1 MGVAAD
7 VGAIKTA
14 DIDYQIAQNFY
25 EGKGVKEVFSNP
37 STAALLGKAAEHYQI
52 NIAKRGVDAVTDK
65 LVVTG
70 WKITRDG
77 DADEDY
83 EDTFKTDVWDH
94 NKLKQLI
101 PDALLAAEVQG
112 DSYLLA
118 WPDEDDESTA
128 VDIFLHKGLGARLFY
143 DDENERHKR
152 AYVRTWL
159 VRGQSST
166 EDKTTWYRRVNEI
179 TPEQVRKLITAVPAT
194 AAKHDSDYIPFT
206 DDDPAD
212 PGRDS
217 LPPGVTPNPFGV
229 VTAWHLRTER
239 PYGVPEH
246 YCLYGCQNLLIKIVC
261 TLGESVD
268 GFGIP
273 WRYRTLSSDKVL
285 KPGGD
290 QFAEDGDDDPDDQ
303 ERLRIRAGELSN
315 LWDTDTVGQLMP
327 ADVDNLLAPI
337 DKVMDLAA
345 TVSVT
350 PIDYFHASAAAASG
364 ESKKEHK
371 GPYHAKV
378 QRRLTDYDD
387 ELTDCL
393 EFVARELLG
402 LDDATVELVWKPFNE
417 LTDAERYAQVKEA
430 VESGIPWRQA
440 MIEAGYE
447 PEQVDEWIRDGFDPE
462 NSPDARAKRFRDL
475 AAGTRDMAAA
485 VQLGNLDSAVVMA
498 VLQQAAAPRQLDV
511 AT

>member
-7 VGAIKTA
+7 VAEIKKA
-14 DIDYQIAQNFY
+14 DIDYQLAQNYY
-25 EGKGVKEVFSNP
+25 EGKGIKEVFSNP
-37 STAALLGKAAEHYQI
+37 ATAALLGKAAQNYMV

-83 EDTFKTDVWDH
+83 EDEFRVNVWDH

-101 PDALLAAEVQG
+101 PDAITAAEVQG
-112 DSYLLA
+112 DAYLVA
-118 WPDEDDESTA
+118 WPDEDEESTA
-128 VDIFLHKGLGARLFY
+128 VDLFFHKALGARLFY
-143 DDENERHKR
+143 DDENDRVKR

-159 VRGQSST
+159 VRGQGST
-166 EDKTTWYRRVNEI
+166 ADQTTWYRRVNEI
-179 TPEQVRKLITAVPAT
+179 TAEQVRKLITRVPALS
-194 AAKHDSDYIPFT
+194 AKDDDHYVPFT
-206 DDDPAD
+206 DDDPDD

-217 LPPGVTPNPFGV
+217 FPPGESVNPFGE

-273 WRYRTLSSDKVL
+273 WRYRTMSSDKAL
-285 KPGGD
+285 KPGAD

-303 ERLRIRAGELSN
+303 ERLRTRAGELSN

-327 ADVDNLLAPI
+327 ADVDNLLSPI
-337 DKVMDLAA
+337 DKVFDMAA
-345 TVSVT
+345 TVSTT

-371 GPYHAKV
+371 GPYHSKV
-378 QRRLTDYDD
+378 MRRLTDLGD
-387 ELTDCL
+387 ELVACL
-393 EFVARELLG
+393 EFVAQRMLE
-402 LDDATVELVWKPFNE
+402 LDDATVVLVWKPFTE
-417 LTDAERYAQVKEA
+417 LTDEERYAQVKEA
-430 VESGIPWRQA
+430 VASGIPWRQA

-447 PEQVDEWIRDGFDPE
+447 PEQVDEWIRLGYDPE

-485 VQLGNLDSAVVMA
+485 VQLGNLDNAVVTQ
-498 VLQQAAAPRQLDV
+498 VLQQAAAPREIET

>member
-7 VGAIKTA
+7 VAEIKKA

-25 EGKGVKEVFSNP
+25 DGKHIKEVFSNP
-37 STAALLGKAAEHYQI
+37 TTAALLGKNAAAYMV
-52 NIAKRGVDAVTDK
+52 NIARRGVDAVMDK

-83 EDTFKTDVWDH
+83 EDAFRDDVWDH
-94 NKLKQLI
+94 NTLKQLI

-112 DSYLLA
+112 DAYLLA
-118 WPDEDDESTA
+118 WPDEDEESTA
-128 VDIFLHKGLGARLFY
+128 VDVFLHRAVGTRLFY
-143 DDENERHKR
+143 ADENEREKR

-159 VRGQSST
+159 VKGQGST
-166 EDKTTWYRRVNEI
+166 EDQTTWYRRVNEI
-179 TPEQVRKLITAVPAT
+179 TPEQVRKLISSGPAPT
-194 AAKHDSDYIPFT
+194 AKHDDDFVPFT
-206 DDDPAD
+206 EDDPDD
-212 PGRDS
+212 PGRDN
-217 LPPGVTPNPFGV
+217 LPPGITPNPFGV
-229 VTAWHLRTER
+229 VTAWHLRTAR
-239 PYGVPEH
+239 PYGTPEH
-246 YCLYGCQNLLIKIVC
+246 QCLYGCQNLLIKVVA
-261 TLGESVD
+261 TLGESID

-273 WRYRTLSSDKVL
+273 WRYRTMSSDKVL
-285 KPGGD
+285 KPGAD

-303 ERLRIRAGELSN
+303 ERLRIRAGELST
-315 LWDTDTVGQLMP
+315 LWDTDNVGQLMP
-327 ADVDNLLAPI
+327 ADVNNLLDPI

-350 PIDYFHASAAAASG
+350 PIDYFHASAASASG

-378 QRRLTDYDD
+378 QKRLTDLGD
-387 ELTDCL
+387 ELIACL
-393 EFVARELLG
+393 EFVATEM
-402 LDDATVELVWKPFNE
+402 LDLVDATVALIWKPFNE
-417 LTDAERYAQVKEA
+417 LTDSERYAQVAEGTA
-430 VESGIPWRQA
+430 AGVPWRQA

-447 PEQVDEWIRDGFDPE
+447 AEQVDEWIRDGFDPE

-485 VQLGNLDSAVVMA
+485 VQLGGLDSDTVTR
-498 VLQQAAAPRQLDV
+498 VLEAASKPRALDT
-511 AT
+511 AS

>member
-7 VGAIKTA
+7 VDEIKRA
-14 DIDYQIAQNFY
+14 DIAYQIAQNY
-25 EGKGVKEVFSNP
+25 YDGKGVKEVFSNP
-37 STAALLGKAAEHYQI
+37 ATAAVLGKAAASYMV

-77 DADEDY
+77 DADADY
-83 EDTFKTDVWDH
+83 EDEFRVNVWDH
-94 NKLKQLI
+94 NTLKQLI
-101 PDALLAAEVQG
+101 PDAITAAEVQG
-112 DSYLLA
+112 DSYLVA

-128 VDIFLHKGLGARLFY
+128 VDVFFHKALGARLFY
-143 DDENERHKR
+143 DDENERVKR

-159 VRGQSST
+159 VRGQGST
-166 EDKTTWYRRVNEI
+166 NDQTTWFRRVNEI
-179 TPEQVRKLITAVPAT
+179 TADTVRKLITSVPAA
-194 AAKHDSDYIPFT
+194 AAKDDSHYIPFT
-206 DDDPAD
+206 GDDPED
-212 PGRDS
+212 PGADS
-217 LPPGVTPNPFGV
+217 LPSGISVNPFGE
-229 VTAWHLRTER
+229 VTVWHLRTER

-246 YCLYGCQNLLIKIVC
+246 YCLYGCQNLLLKIVC

-273 WRYRTLSSDKVL
+273 WRYRTMSSDKTL

-290 QFAEDGDDDPDDQ
+290 QFAEDADDDPDDQ

-315 LWDTDTVGQLMP
+315 LWDTDSVGQLMP
-327 ADVDNLLAPI
+327 ADVDNLLNPI
-337 DKVMDLAA
+337 DKVFDIAA
-345 TVSVT
+345 TLSTT

-378 QRRLTDYDD
+378 QRRLTDFGD
-387 ELTDCL
+387 ELVACL
-393 EFVARELLG
+393 EFVAQRMLE
-402 LDDATVELVWKPFNE
+402 LDDATVVLLWKPFNE
-417 LTDAERYAQVKEA
+417 LTDSERYAQVKEA
-430 VESGIPWRQA
+430 IDAGVPWRQA
-440 MIEAGYE
+440 MLEAGYE
-447 PEQVDEWIRDGFDPE
+447 AEQVDEWIALGFDPD

-485 VQLGNLDSAVVMA
+485 VQLGNLDTATVMT
-498 VLQQAAAPRQLDV
+498 VLQQAAAPREIET

>member
-7 VGAIKTA
+7 VSAIKKA

-37 STAALLGKAAEHYQI
+37 ATAALLGKASENYHV
-52 NIAKRGVDAVTDK
+52 NIAERGVAAVTDK

-77 DADEDY
+77 ESDESY
-83 EDTFKTDVWDH
+83 EDEFKANVWDH
-94 NKLKQLI
+94 NKLKQVI
-101 PDALLAAEVQG
+101 PDALTAAEVQG

-128 VDIFLHKGLGARLFY
+128 VDIFLHRALGARLFY
-143 DDENERHKR
+143 EDENDRVKR

-159 VRGQSST
+159 VRGQASS
-166 EDKTTWYRRVNEI
+166 DDQTTWYRRVNEM
-179 TPEQVRKLITAVPAT
+179 TADTVRKLISKVPA
-194 AAKHDSDYIPFT
+194 AAVKGDDDFIPYSE
-206 DDDPAD
+206 DDPAD

-217 LPPGVTPNPFGV
+217 FPPGESPNPFGE
-229 VTAWHLRTER
+229 VTVWHLRTRR

-246 YCLYGCQNLLIKIVC
+246 YCLYGCQNLLLKIVC

-273 WRYRTLSSDKVL
+273 WRYRTLSSDKTL
-285 KPGGD
+285 KPGAD
-290 QFAEDGDDDPDDQ
+290 QFAEDSDDDPDEQ

-315 LWDTDTVGQLMP
+315 LWDTDSVGQLMP
-327 ADVDNLLAPI
+327 ADVDNLLSPI
-337 DKVMDLAA
+337 DKVFDIAA
-345 TVSVT
+345 TLSTT
-350 PIDYFHASAAAASG
+350 PLDYFHASAASASG

-378 QRRLTDYDD
+378 MRRLTDYDD
-387 ELTDCL
+387 ELVSCL
-393 EFVARELLG
+393 EFVAREMLELE
-402 LDDATVELVWKPFNE
+402 DATVVLVWRPFNE
-417 LTDAERYAQVKEA
+417 LTDAERYEQVKEA
-430 VESGIPWRQA
+430 VASGIPWRQA

-447 PEQVDEWIRDGFDPE
+447 PEQIDEWISKGYDPE

-485 VQLGNLDSAVVMA
+485 VQLGTLDAAVVMT
-498 VLQQAAAPRQLDV
+498 VLQQAAAPREIET
-511 AT
+511 AS